1 MLNMKKLTLLS
12 FFCFMAILAQGQSKM
27 DKITLGVQTGLTF
40 SWMKSNDNKINSNGV
55 PLGFRIGLHAE
66 YALNEKFSLCSGLH
80 MAIAQGGHLKHDV
93 GGNFF
98 PNSKLSSP
106 TLNNGD
112 KPLPDGVDI
121 KYKLQIFEVPFSL
134 KMRTRDFGYI
144 SYFAELPIFTLGL
157 VSKARGS
164 FNGDNVKAENEN
176 INGDVVALNLGLGAG
191 LGINYALTTETAL
204 YLGVYYHSIFTDM
217 TEDDGF
223 KAIEKVGGGYD
234 QVSENSKGTMGQI
247 SIKVGVNF

>member
-1 MLNMKKLTLLS
+1 M
-12 FFCFMAILAQGQSKM
+12 QSKI
-27 DKITLGVQTGLTF
+27 DKVTLGVQTGLTF
-40 SWMKSNDNKINSNGV
+40 SWMKTNDNKINSNGV
-55 PLGFRIGLHAE
+55 PLGFRIGLNAE

-106 TLNNGD
+106 ILNNGD

-134 KMRTRDFGYI
+134 KMHTRDFGYI

-191 LGINYALTTETAL
+191 LGVKYALTTDKSC
-204 YLGVYYHSIFTDM
+204 YLFGSLLSFHFYGYDRRRK
-217 TEDDGF
+217 F